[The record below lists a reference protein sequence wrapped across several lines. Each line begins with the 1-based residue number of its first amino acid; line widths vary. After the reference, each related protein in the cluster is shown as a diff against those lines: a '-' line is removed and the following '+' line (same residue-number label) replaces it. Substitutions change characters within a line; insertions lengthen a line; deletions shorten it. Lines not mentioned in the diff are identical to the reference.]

1 MRKIMRAHN
10 RIIQRSIDNITV
22 MSVLRECCSLRGM
35 EIRLSRCLQQQL
47 AFVEFGSINM
57 VKVRDNIYIYIY
69 IMLRLGYRTCYPH
82 LEGK

>member
-57 VKVRDNIYIYIY
+57 VKVRDNIYYVTVGISH
-69 IMLRLGYRTCYPH
+69 MLCPSR
-82 LEGK
+82 GKIP